1 MDDIVVTSENGNG
14 FNVTNVIVEDD
25 GGISVTVGAAGGG
38 VSGVG
43 DVQKLTEL
51 LDVDSSNLSTSTNK
65 FVLTYDSGDS
75 KFKFINP
82 DDVIDSAVGITT
94 TDPAPS
100 GLSDDTIDYLDDV
113 LDNKIDLDAGEW

>member
-25 GGISVTVGAAGGG
+25 GGISVTVGAGGG
-38 VSGVG
+38 GTSGVG

-51 LDVDSSNLSTSTNK
+51 LDVDSSNLSTTTNK

-113 LDNKIDLDAGEW
+113 LDNKIDLDGGEW

>member
-100 GLSDDTIDYLDDV
+100 GLSDDTIDYLDEV

>member
-25 GGISVTVGAAGGG
+25 GGISVTVGAGGAGT
-38 VSGVG
+38 SGVG

-51 LDVDSSNLSTSTNK
+51 LDVDSSNLSTTTNK

-82 DDVIDSAVGITT
+82 DDVIDSAVGIST
-94 TDPAPS
+94 TDPTPS

>member
-25 GGISVTVGAAGGG
+25 GGISVTVGGGG
-38 VSGVG
+38 AGTSGVG

-51 LDVDSSNLSTSTNK
+51 LDVDSSNLSTTTNK

-82 DDVIDSAVGITT
+82 DDVIDSAVGIST
-94 TDPAPS
+94 TDPTPS

-113 LDNKIDLDAGEW
+113 LDNKIDLDGGEW

>member
-14 FNVTNVIVEDD
+14 FAVTNVVVEDD
-25 GGISVTVGAAGGG
+25 GGISVTVGGGSG
-38 VSGVG
+38 GSTGVG

-51 LDVDSSNLSTSTNK
+51 LDVDSSNLSTTTNK

>member
-25 GGISVTVGAAGGG
+25 GGISVTVGGGG
-38 VSGVG
+38 VSGAG

-51 LDVDSSNLSTSTNK
+51 LDVDSSNLSTSSNK
-65 FVLTYDSGDS
+65 FVLTYDSGNS

-82 DDVIDSAVGITT
+82 DDVIDSAVGIST
-94 TDPAPS
+94 TDPTPS

-113 LDNKIDLDAGEW
+113 LDNKIDLDGGEW

>member
-38 VSGVG
+38 VSGAG

-65 FVLTYDSGDS
+65 FVLTYDSGNS

-82 DDVIDSAVGITT
+82 DDVIDSAVGIST
-94 TDPAPS
+94 TDPTPS

-113 LDNKIDLDAGEW
+113 LDNKIDLDGGEW

>member
-38 VSGVG
+38 TSGVG

-51 LDVDSSNLSTSTNK
+51 LDVDSSNLSTTTNK

-94 TDPAPS
+94 TDPTPS

>member
-82 DDVIDSAVGITT
+82 DDVIDSAVGIST
-94 TDPAPS
+94 TDPTPS

>member
-38 VSGVG
+38 VSGAG

-82 DDVIDSAVGITT
+82 DDVIDSAVGIST
-94 TDPAPS
+94 TDPTPS

-113 LDNKIDLDAGEW
+113 LDNKIDLDGGEW

>member
-25 GGISVTVGAAGGG
+25 GGISVTVGGGG
-38 VSGVG
+38 AGTSGVG

-51 LDVDSSNLSTSTNK
+51 LDVDSSNLSTTTNK

-75 KFKFINP
+75 KFRFINP

-113 LDNKIDLDAGEW
+113 LDNKIDLDGGEW

>member
-38 VSGVG
+38 VSGAG

-113 LDNKIDLDAGEW
+113 LDNKIDLDGGEW

>member
-38 VSGVG
+38 TSGVG

-51 LDVDSSNLSTSTNK
+51 LDVDSSNLSTTTNK

-82 DDVIDSAVGITT
+82 DDVIDSAVGIST
-94 TDPAPS
+94 TDPTPS

>member
-14 FNVTNVIVEDD
+14 FAVTNVVVEDD
-25 GGISVTVGAAGGG
+25 GGISVTVGGGSG
-38 VSGVG
+38 GSTGVG

-51 LDVDSSNLSTSTNK
+51 LDVDSSNLSTTTNK

-94 TDPAPS
+94 TDPTPS
-100 GLSDDTIDYLDDV
+100 GLSDETIDYLDDV
-113 LDNKIDLDAGEW
+113 LDNKIDLDGGEW

>member
-82 DDVIDSAVGITT
+82 DDVIDSAVGIST
-94 TDPAPS
+94 TDPTPS
-100 GLSDDTIDYLDDV
+100 GLSDDTIDYLDEV

>member
-38 VSGVG
+38 VSGAG

-51 LDVDSSNLSTSTNK
+51 LDVDSSNLSTTTNK

-82 DDVIDSAVGITT
+82 DDVIDSAVGIST
-94 TDPAPS
+94 TDPTPS
-100 GLSDDTIDYLDDV
+100 GLSDDTIDYLDEV

>member
-82 DDVIDSAVGITT
+82 DDVIDSAVGIST
-94 TDPAPS
+94 TDPTPS

-113 LDNKIDLDAGEW
+113 LDNKIDLDGGEW

>member
-14 FNVTNVIVEDD
+14 FAVTNVVVEDD
-25 GGISVTVGAAGGG
+25 GGISVTVGGGSG
-38 VSGVG
+38 GSTGVG

-100 GLSDDTIDYLDDV
+100 GLSDDTIDYLDEV

>member
-14 FNVTNVIVEDD
+14 FAVTNVVVEDD
-25 GGISVTVGAAGGG
+25 GGISVTVGGGSG
-38 VSGVG
+38 GSTGVG

>member
-14 FNVTNVIVEDD
+14 FAVTNVVVEDD
-25 GGISVTVGAAGGG
+25 GGISVTVGGGSG
-38 VSGVG
+38 GSTGVG

-94 TDPAPS
+94 TDPTPS
-100 GLSDDTIDYLDDV
+100 GLSDDTIDYLDEV

>member
-14 FNVTNVIVEDD
+14 FAVTNVVVEDD
-25 GGISVTVGAAGGG
+25 GGISVTVGGGSG
-38 VSGVG
+38 GSTGVG

-51 LDVDSSNLSTSTNK
+51 LDVDSSNLSTTTNK

-94 TDPAPS
+94 TDPTPS
-100 GLSDDTIDYLDDV
+100 GLSDDTIDYLDEV

>member
-25 GGISVTVGAAGGG
+25 GGISVTVGGGG
-38 VSGVG
+38 VSGAG

-51 LDVDSSNLSTSTNK
+51 LDVDSSNLSTNTNK
-65 FVLTYDSGDS
+65 FVLTYDSGNS

-82 DDVIDSAVGITT
+82 DDVIDSAVGIST
-94 TDPAPS
+94 TDPTPS

-113 LDNKIDLDAGEW
+113 LDNKIDLDGGEW

>member
-25 GGISVTVGAAGGG
+25 GGISVTVGGGG
-38 VSGVG
+38 GGTSGVG

-51 LDVDSSNLSTSTNK
+51 LDVDSSNLSTTTNK

-75 KFKFINP
+75 KFRFINP

-113 LDNKIDLDAGEW
+113 LDNKIDLDGGEW

>member
-25 GGISVTVGAAGGG
+25 GGISVTVGGGG
-38 VSGVG
+38 AGTSGVG

-51 LDVDSSNLSTSTNK
+51 LDVDSSNLSTTTNK

-75 KFKFINP
+75 KFRFINP
-82 DDVIDSAVGITT
+82 DDVIDSAVGIST

-113 LDNKIDLDAGEW
+113 LDNKIDLDGGEW

>member
-94 TDPAPS
+94 TDPTPS

-113 LDNKIDLDAGEW
+113 LDNKIDLDGGEW

>member
-94 TDPAPS
+94 TDPTPS
-100 GLSDDTIDYLDDV
+100 GLSDDTIDYLDEV

>member
-25 GGISVTVGAAGGG
+25 GGISVTVGGAGGG

-82 DDVIDSAVGITT
+82 DDVIDSAVGIST
-94 TDPAPS
+94 TDPTPS

>member
-38 VSGVG
+38 VSGAG

-82 DDVIDSAVGITT
+82 DDVIDSAVGIST
-94 TDPAPS
+94 TDPTPS
-100 GLSDDTIDYLDDV
+100 GLSDDTIDYLDEV
-113 LDNKIDLDAGEW
+113 LDNKIDLDGGEW

>member
-38 VSGVG
+38 TSGVG

-51 LDVDSSNLSTSTNK
+51 LDVDSSNLSTTTNK

-75 KFKFINP
+75 KFRFINP

-113 LDNKIDLDAGEW
+113 LDNKIDLDGGEW

>member
-14 FNVTNVIVEDD
+14 FNVTNVILEDD

-82 DDVIDSAVGITT
+82 DDVIDSAVGIST
-94 TDPAPS
+94 TDPTPS

-113 LDNKIDLDAGEW
+113 LDNKIDLDGGEW

>member
-25 GGISVTVGAAGGG
+25 GGISVTVGGGG
-38 VSGVG
+38 AGTSGVG

-51 LDVDSSNLSTSTNK
+51 LDVDSSNLSTTTNK

-82 DDVIDSAVGITT
+82 DDVIDSAVGIST
-94 TDPAPS
+94 TDPTPS

>member
-25 GGISVTVGAAGGG
+25 GGISVTVGAGGAGT
-38 VSGVG
+38 SGVG

-51 LDVDSSNLSTSTNK
+51 LDVDSSNLSTTTNK

-82 DDVIDSAVGITT
+82 DDVIDSAVGIST
-94 TDPAPS
+94 TDPTPS

-113 LDNKIDLDAGEW
+113 LDNKIDLDGGEW

>member
-38 VSGVG
+38 VSGAG

-82 DDVIDSAVGITT
+82 DDVIDSAVGIST
-94 TDPAPS
+94 TDPTPS
-100 GLSDDTIDYLDDV
+100 GLSDDTIDYLDEV

>member
-14 FNVTNVIVEDD
+14 FAVTNVVVEDD
-25 GGISVTVGAAGGG
+25 GGISVTVGGGSG
-38 VSGVG
+38 GSTGVG

-51 LDVDSSNLSTSTNK
+51 LDVDSSNLSTTTNK

-75 KFKFINP
+75 KFKFVNP

-100 GLSDDTIDYLDDV
+100 GLSDDTIDYLDEV

>member
-25 GGISVTVGAAGGG
+25 GGISVTVGGGG
-38 VSGVG
+38 AGTSGVG

-51 LDVDSSNLSTSTNK
+51 LDVDSSNLSTTTNK

-113 LDNKIDLDAGEW
+113 LDNKIDLDGGEW